1 MKKIIKS
8 SLVFIAFSLPLFVLL
23 ASEAFA
29 SDGSD
34 GNDASD
40 GQMIE
45 NNGSEVLKQELEY
58 EPNSVLALN
67 YHRVRDMT
75 FIDNFLTMFS
85 NSNELSHYSVETE
98 EFDRQ
103 MRWLVENDAE
113 FLNLSEVIKY
123 YEQGEFPP
131 RSVWINFDDMDQTI
145 YDNAVPILEK
155 YDIPATGFVITGHV
169 GNEDFSNLELID
181 EESLKE
187 MKESG
192 LWEFG
197 THTHDMH
204 YMNGDDESMV
214 TESNPQAVY
223 NDLNASDQYLQNN
236 LNVEQTTIGYPFGQ
250 VTDETT
256 NVLSE
261 LGVEYGFTLEEDIIT
276 PDSNQYY
283 LPRILITEDSFTRLI
298 ESWEGFE

>member
-8 SLVFIAFSLPLFVLL
+8 LFVFGAFSLPLFVLL
-23 ASEAFA
+23 TSEVFA
-29 SDGSD
+29 NDGD
-34 GNDASD
+34 D
-40 GQMIE
+40 GQVIE
-45 NNGSEVLKQELEY
+45 NNGSEELLAELEY

-75 FIDNFLTMFS
+75 FIDDFLTMFS

-113 FLNLSEVIKY
+113 FLTLSEVIEY
-123 YEQGEFPP
+123 YEEGEFPP

-155 YDIPATGFVITGHV
+155 YDIPATGFVITGQV
-169 GNEDFSNLELID
+169 GNDNFSNLELID
-181 EESLKE
+181 EEGLNE
-187 MKESG
+187 MQESG

-204 YMNGDDESMV
+204 YMDNDDESML
-214 TESNPQAVY
+214 TESNQQAVY
-223 NDLNASDQYLQNN
+223 NDLNASSQYLQSN
-236 LNVEQTTIGYPFGQ
+236 LNVGETTIGYPYGQ
-250 VTDETT
+250 ANDTTT
-256 NVLSE
+256 NVLDE
-261 LGVEYGFTLEEDIIT
+261 LGVEYGFTLEEDVIT

-283 LPRILITEDSFTRLI
+283 MPRILITEDSFTRLI